1 LRDELET
8 LLVRGYRY
16 GLSLTHDPDRAEDLL
31 QDAWVSVLKARG
43 PREIGYLFAAIRS
56 RFVDQTR
63 RKRIEL
69 VEALPPE
76 ELERIADDE
85 RSWQPEISLGSKDLE
100 AALAKLRPE
109 EREIL
114 FLQAVEG
121 FTAKEI
127 GELTGRPRGTVLS
140 LLHRTRKKLVRAL
153 GEPRR
158 EAKP

>member
-1 LRDELET
+1 LSDEIEM

-16 GLSLTHDPDRAEDLL
+16 GLSLTHDPDQAEDLL
-31 QDAWVSVLKARG
+31 QDAWVSVLKAHG
-43 PREIGYLFAAIRS
+43 PHEIGYLFASIRS
-56 RFVDQTR
+56 RFIDQYR

-69 VEALPPE
+69 VEPLPPE

-85 RSWQPEISLGSKDLE
+85 GGWNPEIHLGSEDLD

-114 FLQAVEG
+114 FLQAIEG
-121 FTAKEI
+121 FTANEI

-140 LLHRTRKKLVRAL
+140 LLHRTRKKLARIL
-153 GEPRR
+153 GQPRQ